1 VTVAVGLGF
10 MDFPF
15 SSADAYWRW
24 VALCEE
30 GGVDS
35 VWQTDRLVSEQP
47 FLECMSAMAALAGA
61 TKRLKFGMNVV
72 SVGLRDP
79 LLLAKQCA
87 TIDMLSNGR
96 LLPGFGIG
104 SIRAADWKAMG
115 ADTEGRGR
123 RSNEALEIIAR
134 LWVEESVDFDGEFYR
149 YQNAMISPKPVQK
162 QLPMWLGGASKPAIR
177 RTARYGTGWQAGLE
191 TPDEVAPVIAAI
203 KEALIEEGR
212 SIDFDH
218 YGGAFSYRFG
228 SWDDR
233 PVQAT
238 AAFFRDRLA
247 REPEQRIVAGGAAD
261 ILDRI
266 EAFIAAGASKFILS
280 PIGEGDDEIF
290 FQTERLIGEVLPEIT
305 KFNPPPG
312 K

>member
-1 VTVAVGLGF
+1 VTIAIGLGF

-24 VALCEE
+24 VAMCED

-35 VWQTDRLVSEQP
+35 VWQTDRLVSEKP

-104 SIRAADWKAMG
+104 NIRAADWLATG
-115 ADTEGRGR
+115 ADTAGRGR
-123 RSNEALEIIAR
+123 RSNEALEIITR
-134 LWVEESVDFDGEFYR
+134 LWVEDSVDFDGEFYR
-149 YQNAMISPKPVQK
+149 YKNAMVSPKPVQK
-162 QLPMWLGGASKPAIR
+162 RLPMWLGGASKPAIR

-191 TPDEVAPVIAAI
+191 TTDEVAAVISAI
-203 KEALIEEGR
+203 KLALVEEGR
-212 SIDFDH
+212 TIDHDH
-218 YGGAFSYRFG
+218 YGAAFSYRFG
-228 SWDDR
+228 AWDDA
-233 PVQAT
+233 PVQAA

-247 REPEQRIVAGGAAD
+247 REPEGRFVVGGAAD

-266 EAFIAAGASKFILS
+266 RDYITAGASKFILS
-280 PIGEGDDEIF
+280 PIGEGDAEIF
-290 FQTERLIGEVLPEIT
+290 SQTERLIAEVLP
-305 KFNPPPG
+305 KVKRLNG
-312 K
+312 

>member
-1 VTVAVGLGF
+1 MTIAVGLGF

-24 VALCEE
+24 VAMCED

-35 VWQTDRLVSEQP
+35 VWQTDRLVSEKP

-72 SVGLRDP
+72 SLGLRDP

-104 SIRAADWKAMG
+104 SIRAADWQATG
-115 ADTEGRGR
+115 ADTAGRGR

-134 LWVEESVDFDGEFYR
+134 LWTEDAVSFDGEFYR
-149 YQNAMISPKPVQK
+149 YDNAMISPKPVQT
-162 QLPMWLGGASKPAIR
+162 QLPMWLGGATKPAIR
-177 RTARYGTGWQAGLE
+177 RTARFGTGWQAGLE
-191 TPDEVAPVIAAI
+191 TADEVAAVIAAI
-203 KEALIEEGR
+203 KLARKEEGR
-212 SIDFDH
+212 TIDHDH
-218 YGGAFSYRFG
+218 YGAAFSYRFG
-228 SWDDR
+228 AWEDA
-233 PVQAT
+233 PVQAV

-247 REPEQRIVAGGAAD
+247 REPEPRIVAGGAEN
-261 ILDRI
+261 ILARLQ
-266 EAFIAAGASKFILS
+266 AFIAAGASKFILS
-280 PIGEGDDEIF
+280 PIGASDAEIF
-290 FQTERLIGEVLPEIT
+290 FQTERLIDDVLPEV
-305 KFNPPPG
+305 KKLNG
-312 K
+312 

>member
-1 VTVAVGLGF
+1 MTIAIGLGF

-24 VALCEE
+24 VAMCED

-35 VWQTDRLVSEQP
+35 VWQTDRLVSEKP

-104 SIRAADWKAMG
+104 NIRAADWLATG
-115 ADTEGRGR
+115 ADTAGRGR
-123 RSNEALEIIAR
+123 RSNEALEIITR
-134 LWVEESVDFDGEFYR
+134 LWVEDSVDFDGEFYR
-149 YQNAMISPKPVQK
+149 YKNAMVSPKPVQK
-162 QLPMWLGGASKPAIR
+162 RLPMWLGGASKPAIR

-191 TPDEVAPVIAAI
+191 TTDEVAAVISAI
-203 KEALIEEGR
+203 KLALVEEGR
-212 SIDFDH
+212 TIDHDH
-218 YGGAFSYRFG
+218 YGAAFSYRFG
-228 SWDDR
+228 AWDDA
-233 PVQAT
+233 PVQAA

-247 REPEQRIVAGGAAD
+247 REPEGRFVVGGAAD

-266 EAFIAAGASKFILS
+266 RDYITAGASKFILS
-280 PIGEGDDEIF
+280 PIGEGDAEIF
-290 FQTERLIGEVLPEIT
+290 SQTERLIAEVLP
-305 KFNPPPG
+305 KVKRLNG
-312 K
+312 